1 MLSLVSSMVLNFLIF
16 PYYRVSDVIQNLIQ
30 EFTKDGSISILAT
43 VSNISNL
50 NKRIFKARGRH
61 LFQHVVKIPGL
72 EKSDREIIIRD
83 LCNKCK
89 IGKSLNWKKFS
100 NLTEGYNIGDLTQ
113 FVERAIFYAYRNDSN
128 APMLTD
134 DIFNDSLQKTNSYC
148 LQGIENNNVAIEESE
163 IDVNEIAGMEAVV
176 EVLEEVLMWPSKFP
190 NIFSNSPLRNQAGV
204 LLFGA
209 PGTGKTYLV
218 SQIAKTWN
226 LRMISVKGPELL
238 AKYIGQSE
246 ENVRNLFNRAR
257 SAKPCVL
264 FFDEFDSLAPRR
276 GHDSTGVTD
285 RVVNQLLTELDGVEG
300 LQGVTVIAAT
310 SRPEL
315 LDPALLRS
323 GRLDRLVE
331 CSLPD
336 KVCFFF

>member
-1 MLSLVSSMVLNFLIF
+1 
-16 PYYRVSDVIQNLIQ
+16 
-30 EFTKDGSISILAT
+30 
-43 VSNISNL
+43 
-50 NKRIFKARGRH
+50 
-61 LFQHVVKIPGL
+61 
-72 EKSDREIIIRD
+72 
-83 LCNKCK
+83 
-89 IGKSLNWKKFS
+89 
-100 NLTEGYNIGDLTQ
+100 
-113 FVERAIFYAYRNDSN
+113 
-128 APMLTD
+128 MLTD

-336 KVCFFF
+336 KVCLFVLFWVLWFSLIIFFRLQERRFSRI